1 MDTRVPDDPGPTSAD
16 GGEATRP
23 EDEDGGLHRSAAD
36 TVDALLDEVELAL
49 ARLDDGTYGRCET
62 CGAVIDDAV
71 LAADPVVRSCG
82 ACPEESPSAAG
93 EAATAPVG

>member
-71 LAADPVVRSCG
+71 LAVAERQHR
-82 ACPEESPSAAG
+82 
-93 EAATAPVG
+93 VGDREVLARRDVAW